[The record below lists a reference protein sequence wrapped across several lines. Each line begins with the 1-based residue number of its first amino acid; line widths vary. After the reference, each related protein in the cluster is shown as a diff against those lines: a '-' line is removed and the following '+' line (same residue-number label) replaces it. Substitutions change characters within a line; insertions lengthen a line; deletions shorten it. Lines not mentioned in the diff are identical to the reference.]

1 MNSLKAFLSP
11 CEVITIE
18 AELHKGELSVLI
30 EDEQPAQIFDRAGQ
44 PQPFQ
49 VVSIA
54 NPESLTKEDIATLA
68 AVAQQTKWV
77 VIVDHSSQV
86 RGIIEPESNEE
97 LLIAARTTIQ
107 QGELGSAIVPP
118 LPSGEKIKTTPT
130 LVPSPRGQYS
140 LREWWHQILRDHK
153 RYQCYAFF
161 LCLPS
166 DRDAIEYVTKYRK
179 ELDALS
185 GKNCLIIFLSKAGF
199 RRIGYDKTIWNFAI
213 NEHIQA
219 GYSIT
224 VANLFKIKYT
234 DFPCLSLFGTIHS
247 PKRVV
252 FSFKGL
258 EIDGIARQVRE
269 IFTIVQQAVAS
280 GKDPILTLER
290 DQRTKRLNKV
300 GLGIFSRLFGF
311 AGKTFE
317 IAMEEWIKASLK

>member
-11 CEVITIE
+11 CQVITIE
-18 AELHKGELSVLI
+18 TELHKSELNVLM
-30 EDEQPAQIFDRAGQ
+30 ENEQPAQIFDRAGQ

-54 NPESLTKEDIATLA
+54 NPESLIKEEVATLA
-68 AVAQQTKWV
+68 NVAQQTQWI

-86 RGIIEPESNEE
+86 RGIIDPESSEE
-97 LLIAARTTIQ
+97 LLIAARTTVQ
-107 QGELGSAIVPP
+107 QGEFGSAVAPP
-118 LPSGEKIKTTPT
+118 LPSKIEPT
-130 LVPSPRGQYS
+130 PSPISTPQRLYT
-140 LREWWHQILRDHK
+140 LREWWHQVLRDHE
-153 RYQCYAFF
+153 RYRCYAFF

-185 GKNCLIIFLSKAGF
+185 GNNCLIIFLSKVGF
-199 RRIGYDKTIWNFAI
+199 RRSGYDKTIWNFAI
-213 NEHIQA
+213 NEHIQE

-234 DFPCLSLFGTIHS
+234 DFPCLALFGTIHS
-247 PKRVV
+247 PKRIV

-258 EIDGIARQVRE
+258 EVDGIARQMRE
-269 IFTIVQQAVAS
+269 IFTTVQQAVAS
-280 GKDPILTLER
+280 GKDPVSTLER
-290 DQRTKRLNKV
+290 HQGRERLNKV
-300 GLGIFSRLFGF
+300 GLGIFHRLFGF

-317 IAMEEWIKASLK
+317 VAMEEWIKASLK

>member
-1 MNSLKAFLSP
+1 MNSLKAFLLP
-11 CEVITIE
+11 CQVITIE
-18 AELHKGELSVLI
+18 TELHKGELSVLV
-30 EDEQPAQIFDRAGQ
+30 ENEQPAQIFDCAGQ

-54 NPESLTKEDIATLA
+54 NPESLTRAEVATLA
-68 AVAQQTKWV
+68 TVAQQTKWV

-86 RGIIEPESNEE
+86 RGIIDPESNEE
-97 LLIAARTTIQ
+97 LLIAARTTLR

-118 LPSGEKIKTTPT
+118 FQIETTPT
-130 LVPSPRGQYS
+130 PIPSPRGQYS
-140 LREWWHQILRDHK
+140 LREWWHQVLRDHE
-153 RYQCYAFF
+153 RYRCYAFF

-166 DRDAIEYVTKYRK
+166 DRDAIEYVTKHRK

-185 GKNCLIIFLSKAGF
+185 GNNCLIIFLSKVGF
-199 RRIGYDKTIWNFAI
+199 RRSGYDKTIWNFAI
-213 NEHIQA
+213 NEHIQE

-234 DFPCLSLFGTIHS
+234 DFPCLALFGTIHS

-258 EIDGIARQVRE
+258 EVDGIARQVRE
-269 IFTIVQQAVAS
+269 IFTTVQQAVAS
-280 GKDPILTLER
+280 GKDPVSTLER
-290 DQRTKRLNKV
+290 YQGTERLNKV

-317 IAMEEWIKASLK
+317 VAMEEWIKASLK